1 MVPRRVFSEMKY
13 EIVADAARSFN
24 GNCSSTKTDN
34 QHKSYSQHPQEE
46 LQLLSPQLPK
56 MYLKEY
62 DNVSI
67 VCANIT
73 GFWDNVSAAAS
84 HGESGFLQSS
94 QLIKLVDRLMTDLYR
109 KMAQRNHC
117 LPVRLLGHR
126 SYFVAGLPSE
136 ESYEFDNAE
145 ILKRKIGDDG
155 HARNAIQMGL
165 DLINAIK

>member
-1 MVPRRVFSEMKY
+1 MKY
-13 EIVADAARSFN
+13 AIVADAARFYYDGVYN
-24 GNCSSTKTDN
+24 STKKDSPP
-34 QHKSYSQHPQEE
+34 KSHSEHPQEE
-46 LQLLSPQLPK
+46 LQLLSSRSPK

-84 HGESGFLQSS
+84 HGESGFLQSR
-94 QLIKLVDRLMTDLYR
+94 QLIEVVNRLMTDLYR
-109 KMAQRNHC
+109 KMALRNHC
-117 LPVRLLGHR
+117 LPVRLLGNR
-126 SYFVAGLPSE
+126 TYFVAGLPSE
-136 ESYEFDNAE
+136 ESYEVDNVENA
-145 ILKRKIGDDG
+145 KRKSSDNG